1 MKSYALDHP
10 KLPPILLDLFFYLF
24 PEFSYLFVGVLP
36 ASASSSMHS
45 WLLARRTGN
54 SSLRTRLRQAIDMDD

>member
-24 PEFSYLFVGVLP
+24 PEFSYLFVGVLAAAELP
-36 ASASSSMHS
+36 AAAAT
-45 WLLARRTGN
+45 LLLGVV
-54 SSLRTRLRQAIDMDD
+54 

>member
-24 PEFSYLFVGVLP
+24 PEFSYLFVGVLQLTER
-36 ASASSSMHS
+36 AFCVAVTLTL
-45 WLLARRTGN
+45 W
-54 SSLRTRLRQAIDMDD
+54 

>member
-24 PEFSYLFVGVLP
+24 PEFSYLFVGVLVVGVVVAKP
-36 ASASSSMHS
+36 PN
-45 WLLARRTGN
+45 LE
-54 SSLRTRLRQAIDMDD
+54 IY